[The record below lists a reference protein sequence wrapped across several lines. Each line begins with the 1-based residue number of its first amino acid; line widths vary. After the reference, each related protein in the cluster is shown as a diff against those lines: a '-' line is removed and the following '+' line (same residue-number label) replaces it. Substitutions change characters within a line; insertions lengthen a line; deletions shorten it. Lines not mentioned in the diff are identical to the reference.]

1 MRILLS
7 LLLLAAL
14 AGCQLA
20 LPGQGDPSNR
30 APKVNP
36 ITGAAMTDS
45 ASAIAVTTL
54 DAPPTAATTTPPAN
68 ASSVTFRPLPPQTAP
83 RSIAPPAPPPP
94 AAPAARPAPK
104 AEAAPAVT
112 EATAAPKSETGPKS
126 ETAPT
131 PETAPKPEAQ
141 AKAEPAAP
149 PPLAEPVPP
158 PAPKTPAQIA
168 CEKRKG
174 VWSKAGANGANYCQ
188 TLTRDGGKS
197 CTRSTQCEGYC
208 LAKSNT
214 CAPATPL
221 LGCHDILTEDG
232 KFLTQCIN

>member
-20 LPGQGDPSNR
+20 LPGQGDPSNSG
-30 APKVNP
+30 PKVNP

-94 AAPAARPAPK
+94 APPAARPAPK

-112 EATAAPKSETGPKS
+112 EATAAPKSETGPK
-126 ETAPT
+126 
-131 PETAPKPEAQ
+131 PETKANAAPDAAQ
-141 AKAEPAAP
+141 PAAEPAPAP
-149 PPLAEPVPP
+149 E
-158 PAPKTPAQIA
+158 PKTPAQIA

>member
-1 MRILLS
+1 MRIVSS
-7 LLLLAAL
+7 LLLVAIL

-20 LPGQGDPSNR
+20 LPGQGDPSDSG
-30 APKVNP
+30 PKVNP

-54 DAPPTAATTTPPAN
+54 DAPPTATTTPPAST
-68 ASSVTFRPLPPQTAP
+68 SSVSFRPLPPQTAP
-83 RSIAPPAPPPP
+83 RSTAPPAAPPP
-94 AAPAARPAPK
+94 AAPAAKPAQK
-104 AEAAPAVT
+104 AEGAPAETAVS
-112 EATAAPKSETGPKS
+112 EAKAAPK
-126 ETAPT
+126 

-141 AKAEPAAP
+141 AKAEPSTP
-149 PPLAEPVPP
+149 QLLAEPAPP

>member
-1 MRILLS
+1 MRIVLS
-7 LLLLAAL
+7 LLLLACL

-20 LPGQGDPSNR
+20 LPGQGDPSGSG
-30 APKVNP
+30 PEVNP

-54 DAPPTAATTTPPAN
+54 DAHPTATTPPAN

-83 RSIAPPAPPPP
+83 RSIAPPAAPPP
-94 AAPAARPAPK
+94 ATPAARPAPK
-104 AEAAPAVT
+104 AEAPPARPAVSQT
-112 EATAAPKSETGPKS
+112 TATPKPEIAPNPETDAKAGPAAPQSATPQPAVEPAPSPAPKS
-126 ETAPT
+126 
-131 PETAPKPEAQ
+131 
-141 AKAEPAAP
+141 
-149 PPLAEPVPP
+149 
-158 PAPKTPAQIA
+158 PAQVA